1 APHATPDRRGAG
13 PGRAPARAGSTA
25 APGGPW
31 PPAYGATP
39 YSWHAQPQL
48 QRLIE
53 ILQKFPPLRR
63 GEARPVD
70 LVGMSPPQLAITDAR
85 LRTAVAAPSAG
96 QPPGGSSA
104 KQVCNCGGNARIT
117 SEITVGRIYEIGVCA
132 VQCGAL
138 GRNGPV
144 SVPGDRVHEAI
155 PLPGCTRDGLLP
167 DARNGSETLGR
178 CGGVQPGDLANH
190 RVGSAQSLDRRVGA
204 KVGRA
209 EQHHALDMS
218 CSGQGER
225 EATHEPSHAVRYDRH
240 ASRAV
245 LSQPVGEQCTRLL
258 DAEAPVIVMECHAE
272 SRDPQAQPLLQMRVE
287 QHPEGDDGP
296 TGIQTQQ
303 TQAAHL

>member
-167 DARNGSETLGR
+167 DARNSNETLVGRWQAGAETLRPLEERQPQRRTGVGPCPGIEQADAAFLPGHRHHLVETRKAVEDLFGETLGR

-240 ASRAV
+240 
-245 LSQPVGEQCTRLL
+245 
-258 DAEAPVIVMECHAE
+258 
-272 SRDPQAQPLLQMRVE
+272 
-287 QHPEGDDGP
+287 
-296 TGIQTQQ
+296 
-303 TQAAHL
+303 